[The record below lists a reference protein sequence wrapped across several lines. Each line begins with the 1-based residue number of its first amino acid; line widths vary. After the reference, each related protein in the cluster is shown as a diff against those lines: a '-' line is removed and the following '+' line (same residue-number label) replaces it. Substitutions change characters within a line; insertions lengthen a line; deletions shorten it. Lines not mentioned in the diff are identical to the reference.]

1 MNQGMSCDA
10 LLAVL
15 IFHAR
20 VRYLVWFQ
28 DHKTDVAN
36 LCAAHSTSSE
46 WKQLLL
52 LVEPQQWRN
61 CGVYL
66 QLLNLMTD
74 QQSWSATI
82 SP

>member
-1 MNQGMSCDA
+1 MSCDA

-15 IFHAR
+15 IFQGR

-36 LCAAHSTSSE
+36 LCAAHSTSSK

-52 LVEPQQWRN
+52 LVELRALEELRRLSTFAEPDERPAK
-61 CGVYL
+61 L
-66 QLLNLMTD
+66 
-74 QQSWSATI
+74 
-82 SP
+82 